1 MELRSFK
8 KEDMNEVLKLI
19 DFARASLRED
29 GVDQW
34 QKSSP
39 NRDLITR
46 QLGTKEGIVLEDGGV
61 ILGYG
66 ALSESEATYDRW
78 EDKFRGR
85 DYFVVHTFMAHREN
99 IKGLGS
105 IFMEKIIAF
114 AKKEGKDSLRIDTHE
129 DNFRMRRL
137 LNKFDFTYIGPIEIM
152 EEGKAK
158 DRICFEKIL

>member
-8 KEDMNEVLKLI
+8 KEDMDQVLKLI
-19 DFARASLRED
+19 DFARASLRKD

-39 NRDLITR
+39 NRDLLRR
-46 QLGTKEGIVLEDGGV
+46 QLRAKEGMVLDDRGV
-61 ILGYG
+61 IQGYG
-66 ALSESEATYDRW
+66 ALSESEATYNRW
-78 EDKFRGR
+78 EYKFRGK
-85 DYFVVHTFMAHREN
+85 DYFVVHTFMAHKEN
-99 IKGLGS
+99 TKGLGS

-114 AKKEGKDSLRIDTHE
+114 ARKEGKDSLRIDTHE
-129 DNFRMRRL
+129 DNFRMRGL
-137 LNKFDFTYIGPIEIM
+137 LNKFDFTYIGHIEIM